1 MASTGDK
8 PISGLDL
15 LSDPDLDL
23 DYLPI
28 VDYSESDT
36 SKRTKRINPRA
47 ILVKAGLDVKV
58 NDIGEAGLQSYGVG
72 IMPFS
77 SMPLY
82 IEMLP
87 GTLDKN
93 SPQYGNYKCKIDGSI
108 MVYVPA
114 FWYKTSYDAAAPVYK
129 DKVETRPY
137 ATYPDEVRASLDGF
151 VLPRV
156 FRDGDGSGGTVI
168 RQGILVDKY
177 KWSLTNAVEGVS
189 GIASSIKNSSP
200 ISSSPS
206 TKRWRTANI
215 SGAVAGSGIVTIT
228 STSHGFKTNNTVTI
242 SGVVGMTDINGT
254 FVITAIDAN
263 SYTIPVSTAQTYT
276 SGGVAKV
283 ANYPGSFSNCI
294 SNGQTPA
301 DIYGGAYSVAKSR
314 GNDFFVTPIYVWQ
327 AIQIL
332 QQAHAQASTS
342 STYCAWYDG
351 TGVKNYPKG
360 NNNYGADTDDG
371 TITFSNCT
379 DDYWKA
385 LPGNEA
391 KQNGG
396 ASNLAKTTHNGQE
409 CGISGVN
416 GNQFDVVSG
425 LTCKTTTYTIDSLT
439 GDGSKVTIHTTAS
452 HNRSVN
458 DWIMLTNLGAEI
470 TDKLFKVTDI
480 VNSQTLKVASTVTS
494 FTDTS
499 GTMTAGTFYLL
510 KDTFQV
516 KNLTGGNSLTT
527 TDMFN
532 STFLSTYCDIVT
544 PDFVNEGAFAQRHGN
559 GANQVLE
566 FSTNKTSN
574 AYKKASALLP
584 KSNGVSTSGTN
595 QFGTDYF
602 YQYLRDELVP
612 VVAGYW
618 GSGSNAGVF
627 SLRLNNYRANSR
639 ISVSGRSCLYV

>member
-1 MASTGDK
+1 MPQIYGLNDPQLNTITPQLTDVILIENASETGK
-8 PISGLDL
+8 CTLESVKQIL
-15 LSDPDLDL
+15 LNEDIYYDIGVMGTEGAGVGVIPTR
-23 DYLPI
+23 YLPWYI
-28 VDYSESDT
+28 RPMEGTEIKGS
-36 SKRTKRINPRA
+36 
-47 ILVKAGLDVKV
+47 V
-58 NDIGEAGLQSYGVG
+58 N
-72 IMPFS
+72 
-77 SMPLY
+77 
-82 IEMLP
+82 
-87 GTLDKN
+87 
-93 SPQYGNYKCKIDGSI
+93 YGNYKCVIDNSI
-108 MVYVPA
+108 MVCITA
-114 FWYKTSYDAAAPVYK
+114 FVYK
-129 DKVETRPY
+129 LEHNGTTLINKITIKNFKDY
-137 ATYPDEVRASLDGF
+137 NFDENLAIADGF
-151 VLPRV
+151 VLPRA
-156 FRDGDGSGGTVI
+156 FIDGGEFKTA
-168 RQGILVDKY
+168 ILVDKY

-189 GIASSIKNSSP
+189 GIASSIKNSNP
-200 ISSSPS
+200 ISSSS
-206 TKRWRTANI
+206 AMKRWRTANI
-215 SGAVAGSGIVTIT
+215 SNAVAGSGIVTIT
-228 STSHGFKTNNTVTI
+228 STSHGFKSNNTVTI

-254 FVITAIDAN
+254 FVITVIDTS
-263 SYTIPVSTAQTYT
+263 SYSIPVSTVQTYI

-351 TGVKNYPKG
+351 TGAKNYPKG
-360 NNNYGADTDDG
+360 NNNYGADIDDG

-425 LTCKTTTYTIDSLT
+425 LTCKTTTYTIDLLT

-480 VNSQTLKVASTVTS
+480 VDSQTLKVASAVTS

-544 PDFVNEGAFAQRHGN
+544 PDFVNEGAFAQKHGN

-574 AYKKASALLP
+574 AYKKASALMP
-584 KSNGVSTSGTN
+584 KANGVSSLGTN
-595 QFGTDYF
+595 QFGIDYF

-612 VVAGYW
+612 IVAGSW
-618 GSGSNAGVF
+618 NNGSYAGVF
-627 SLRLNNYRANSR
+627 YLTLSYNRTNS
-639 ISVSGRSCLYV
+639 ISTVSGRSCLYVN